1 MIKNYPALFWLVF
14 SLGAGCVGTAG
25 CRVLA
30 SEPPRDEG
38 LQGTVELEESSVGFE
53 FGGRLVSV
61 AVHEGDVVEA
71 GALLARLDDGVD
83 RSARAAKESEV
94 QVAKSQA
101 LAVKAGARGEE
112 LRSLAARVSAAKA
125 SEQLLQ
131 RQLERE
137 RSLLANGA
145 VARAGVDDL
154 RGALERATAEREAL
168 EHNLQ
173 LTRQGARREDISV
186 AEARA
191 RSAEAAVALDDER
204 LQRHELRSPI
214 RGTVLDVNY
223 DLGEVVTAGAPIIT
237 LADTRSPYIDVF
249 VPQAQISSVFVGEG
263 AHVRVDALSA
273 ELSGRVEHI
282 ARRTEFTPRYLF
294 SERERPNLVVRVRIR
309 VADPAEKLRA
319 GVPAFVRL
327 SSNERAAATRSASF
341 DAATAP
347 SAGRP

>member
-1 MIKNYPALFWLVF
+1 MG
-14 SLGAGCVGTAG
+14 STG
-25 CRVLA
+25 CRA
-30 SEPPRDEG
+30 FAADPQRDEAA

-53 FGGRLVSV
+53 LGGRLVAV
-61 AVHEGDVVEA
+61 AVREGDVVEA
-71 GALLARLDDGVD
+71 GALLARLDDGIE

-112 LRSLAARVSAAKA
+112 LRSLAARVNAAKA
-125 SEQLLQ
+125 SEQLLA

-137 RSLLANGA
+137 RALLANGA

-154 RGALERATAEREAL
+154 QGALERASAERESL
-168 EHNLQ
+168 EHTLQ
-173 LTRQGARREDISV
+173 LTRQGARREDVSV

-223 DLGEVVTAGAPIIT
+223 DLGEVVAAGAPIIT
-237 LADTRSPYIDVF
+237 LADTRAPYVDVF

-263 AHVRVDALSA
+263 ARVRVDALSA
-273 ELSGRVEHI
+273 ELAGRVEHI

-309 VADPAEKLRA
+309 VADPGEKLRA

-327 SSNERAAATRSASF
+327 APSEHVATTRSASL
-341 DAATAP
+341 DAAAAP
-347 SAGRP
+347 SAGRR